1 LPSGLV
7 SNNDIISALKESS
20 SMTVASFAVIAKV
33 VYCYGRWR
41 PRKQIQRKQDL
52 MHFPSMKYTL

>member
-33 VYCYGRWR
+33 VYCYGR
-41 PRKQIQRKQDL
+41 
-52 MHFPSMKYTL
+52 